1 MKKIK
6 VLIVDD
12 SALFRR
18 FLCDLLAQ
26 DQTLSVVGTAAD
38 AHEAGDKA
46 VSLRPD
52 VLTLDVEMPGI
63 SGIDFLR
70 KLMQTNPLPVVMVSS
85 YTEENGLLTIEA
97 LEAGAVDFV
106 LKPVNGGTR
115 DKENFAGE
123 VVQKV
128 KTAALSRIKK
138 TTGLDQIQKEEIA
151 FQYEKR
157 HFLRQLV
164 AIGASTG
171 GTRAV
176 YEVLRVLP
184 PDTPGIAIVQHMPL
198 KFTRLFAQRMNELCP
213 LSVKEAEDM
222 DYIQPGHVLIAP
234 GDRHMRIEGNESGH
248 RIRLLD
254 GPPVNFYR
262 PSIDIFFQSVAEI
275 AGNKAVGVILTGMGT
290 DGAKGLLAMRRNG
303 AYTIAQDKETSLI
316 FGMPGAAIKLGAT
329 CEIAPIHRIPESIL
343 AGLSTGAI

>member
-26 DQTLSVVGTAAD
+26 DQTLFVIGTAAD
-38 AHEAGDKA
+38 AQEAGDKVA
-46 VSLRPD
+46 SLRPD
-52 VLTLDVEMPGI
+52 VLTLDVEMPGV

-115 DKENFAGE
+115 DKENFARE
-123 VVQKV
+123 VVQKI
-128 KTAALSRIKK
+128 KTAALSRIRKTASPDQVQKK
-138 TTGLDQIQKEEIA
+138 ETPLR
-151 FQYEKR
+151 YEQR
-157 HFLRQLV
+157 PFSRQMV

-184 PDTPGIAIVQHMPL
+184 PSTPGIAVVQHMPP
-198 KFTRLFAQRMNELCP
+198 KFTPLFARRMNELC
-213 LSVKEAEDM
+213 LMSVKEAEDM

-234 GDRHMRIEGNESGH
+234 GDRHMRIEVNESGYH
-248 RIRLLD
+248 VRLLD

-262 PSIDIFFQSVAEI
+262 PSIDIFFQSVSETV
-275 AGNKAVGVILTGMGT
+275 GNKAVGVILTGMGT
-290 DGAKGLLAMRRNG
+290 DGAKGLLAMRKNG

-316 FGMPGAAIKLGAT
+316 FGMPGAAIKLNAP
-329 CEIAPIHRIPESIL
+329 CEIVPIHRIPESIL
-343 AGLSTGAI
+343 AGLSIGVI